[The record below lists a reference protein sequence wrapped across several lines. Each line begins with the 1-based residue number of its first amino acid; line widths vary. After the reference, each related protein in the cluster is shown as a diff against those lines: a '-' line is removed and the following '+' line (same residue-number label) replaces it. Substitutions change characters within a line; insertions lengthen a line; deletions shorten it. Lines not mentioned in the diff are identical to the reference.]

1 MAMRNEGLQ
10 KTFLS
15 AAATAAN
22 RILKIGADNNHMIV
36 ATAATDKLMAVSDNL
51 GADAAEEPFDV
62 ILDGVALVK
71 AGGAIAAGDM
81 ITSDATGQGIAT
93 TTAANRY
100 IGVAM
105 ESAAAGD
112 LFGVRLAPG
121 LI

>member
-71 AGGAIAAGDM
+71 AGGAI
-81 ITSDATGQGIAT
+81 
-93 TTAANRY
+93 RRCWRP
-100 IGVAM
+100 
-105 ESAAAGD
+105 
-112 LFGVRLAPG
+112 LRRAPG
-121 LI
+121 TRPDLIRRIERKTRS